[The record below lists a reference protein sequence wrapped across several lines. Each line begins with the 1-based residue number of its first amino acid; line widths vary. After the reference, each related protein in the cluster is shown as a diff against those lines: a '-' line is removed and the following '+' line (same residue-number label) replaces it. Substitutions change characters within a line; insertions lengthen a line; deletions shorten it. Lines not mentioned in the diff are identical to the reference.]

1 MNTDT
6 IAAIASGL
14 TRSGIGVIRVSGPD
28 AAAVCDKVFKK
39 SDGSSFSVSL
49 SERPSHTIHYGFIY
63 DGEEKLDEA
72 LCMLMWAPRSYTG
85 EDVVEIQCHGGP
97 YVMRRI
103 LETILSAGARA
114 AEPGEFSKRAFLN
127 GRMDLTQAEAVM
139 DMISAENESAIKSS
153 IEQISGRL
161 SNKIKGIRASL
172 LEEMAMI
179 EAALDDPEHLSLD
192 GQEKEIRRTVYGVK
206 EEIHALASTF
216 EEGKRRMEGIHTV
229 ILGRPNAGKSSL
241 WNCLLGED
249 RAIVTEVAGTTR
261 DILQESISMG
271 GFSLRLVDTAGI
283 RNTNDPVENIGV
295 EKAREQARKADLIFY
310 VVDSSEPLDEND
322 REILKLLSGKNCLVI
337 LNKTDLPECLT
348 QKEVSDWSGL
358 PVYSVSA
365 VEGTGME
372 AVRQAVIRLFEKEDM
387 SYSEQ
392 VVITHIRHKEAL
404 FEAEKALEMVLDS
417 IDGGMPEDFWTID
430 MMHAYAQ
437 LGNIIGEEVGDD
449 LVAEI
454 FSRFCMGK

>member
-172 LEEMAMI
+172 LEEMAI
-179 EAALDDPEHLSLD
+179 DLLKAGFL
-192 GQEKEIRRTVYGVK
+192 Q
-206 EEIHALASTF
+206 ASN
-216 EEGKRRMEGIHTV
+216 
-229 ILGRPNAGKSSL
+229 L
-241 WNCLLGED
+241 
-249 RAIVTEVAGTTR
+249 
-261 DILQESISMG
+261 
-271 GFSLRLVDTAGI
+271 
-283 RNTNDPVENIGV
+283 
-295 EKAREQARKADLIFY
+295 
-310 VVDSSEPLDEND
+310 
-322 REILKLLSGKNCLVI
+322 
-337 LNKTDLPECLT
+337 
-348 QKEVSDWSGL
+348 
-358 PVYSVSA
+358 
-365 VEGTGME
+365 
-372 AVRQAVIRLFEKEDM
+372 
-387 SYSEQ
+387 
-392 VVITHIRHKEAL
+392 
-404 FEAEKALEMVLDS
+404 
-417 IDGGMPEDFWTID
+417 
-430 MMHAYAQ
+430 
-437 LGNIIGEEVGDD
+437 
-449 LVAEI
+449 
-454 FSRFCMGK
+454 